1 MLVWLNKLAH
11 LFDVDSKST
20 YKTILMNDI
29 LHKVINFINLHSG
42 EEDRLKVLDNVK
54 SNISFRGSNFWILAC
69 AIVVASVGL
78 NVNST
83 AVVIGAMLISPLMGP
98 IVGAGF
104 GLGIYDFNLL
114 KKALKNLLIATIVGL
129 VVSTVYFYLSPFKET
144 QSELLS
150 RTAPNIYDIFIAF
163 FGGLVGVI
171 AITRVEKGNPIPGV
185 AIATALMPPLCT
197 AGYGLAIGNFS
208 FFFGAIYLYIIN
220 CVFICIATFLIV
232 KYLKY
237 PPVKQIDESREKKV
251 RYVMTSLI
259 LVMIIPSVY
268 FAYVLIQDKKFNQKI
283 EFFITDEFTN
293 KGYTILYKKIK
304 TNVSP
309 KKIELVFL
317 AKKTTNEEL
326 KILNQRL
333 KAYGIQNTELKIRQD
348 TTDIKKYISSQINN
362 EKSILNKKD
371 LTIIEL
377 EKRLKKNSYNNA
389 IILAEAKIIFPEIEN
404 LSISNHIYDEKTEN
418 PVVVP
423 VMIYKSKKEL
433 SKSSKQKLVLWLQQR
448 LSKEKIEIYRQL

>member
-1 MLVWLNKLAH
+1 
-11 LFDVDSKST
+11 
-20 YKTILMNDI
+20 MNSI
-29 LHKVINFINLHSG
+29 LHKIINFINLHTG
-42 EEDRLKVLDNVK
+42 EEDRQKVLENVK

-104 GLGIYDFNLL
+104 GLGIYDFDLL

-129 VVSTVYFYLSPFKET
+129 VVSTIYFYLSPFKET

-150 RTAPNIYDIFIAF
+150 RTSPNIYDIFIAF

-197 AGYGLAIGNFS
+197 AGYGLAISNYS
-208 FFFGAIYLYIIN
+208 FFFGAIYLYVIN

-237 PPVKQIDESREKKV
+237 PSVKQIDESREKKV
-251 RYVMTSLI
+251 RYAMTSLI

-268 FAYVLIQDKKFNQKI
+268 FAYILIQEKKFNQKI
-283 EFFITDEFTN
+283 ELFINDEFTS

-304 TNVSP
+304 TNLNP

-317 AKKTTNEEL
+317 AKRTTKDEL
-326 KILNQRL
+326 EILNERL
-333 KAYGIQNTELKIRQD
+333 KTYGIENTVLRIRQD
-348 TTDIKKYISSQINN
+348 TTDIKKYISSQINI

-371 LTIIEL
+371 LTIAEL
-377 EKRLKKNSYNNA
+377 EKQLKKNSYNNA
-389 IILAEAKIIFPEIEN
+389 TILAEAKIIFPEIEN
-404 LSISNHIYDEKTEN
+404 LSISNHIYDENTDKAK
-418 PVVVP
+418 VIP
-423 VMIYKSKKEL
+423 VMVYKSKIEL

-448 LSKEKIEIYRQL
+448 LSKEKVEIYRQL